1 MQHIPEYLRNITEK
15 YYSVKNLGFTPTE
28 LERIRFFW
36 TDHSTPRVPL
46 LYDAGIVIILQGHKI
61 GYLNE
66 RTFHYNAKN
75 YLIVSMSIPF
85 ECESIAS
92 PDKPLIGITLD
103 IDLAELH
110 ELTALIA
117 EENKMPG
124 KCQQAKNIRGVEP
137 AAMSSELHNAVKR
150 LIACLDS
157 PLDCKVIGK
166 SLVREII
173 YRILLSDHGAP
184 LYALTQHNTYYT
196 SIAKAIAYIRN
207 NYQQTVIIDEL
218 AEYTG
223 MSLSLFHRAFKEVT
237 GSSPLQYVKKIKLT
251 QAKYCIVHENMTASM
266 AASTV
271 GYESPSQFS
280 REFKRYFGVSP
291 KNALKKCY

>member
-1 MQHIPEYLRNITEK
+1 MQQIPEYLKKITEK
-15 YYSVKNLGFTPTE
+15 YASAKNLGFTPTE
-28 LERIRFFW
+28 LKRVRFFW

-66 RTFHYNAKN
+66 RTFHYNANN

-117 EENKMPG
+117 EGNNIPN
-124 KCQQAKNIRGVEP
+124 KCQHTRNIRGVEP
-137 AAMSSELHNAVKR
+137 AAMSCELHNTVKR

-157 PLDCKVIGK
+157 SLDCKVLGK
-166 SLVREII
+166 SLIREIV

-184 LYALTQHNTYYT
+184 LYALTRHNTYYT

-207 NYQQTVIIDEL
+207 NYQETVIIDEL

-291 KNALKKCY
+291 KNALKNSY